1 MKLASAL
8 RRLVERL
15 DELEASF
22 AVIGGLAASA
32 HGEAR
37 FTRDVDLAVSVAD
50 DGQAER
56 LLFALSRDGYVVVAT
71 VEQDATGRLATARL
85 RDPEGVV
92 CDLAFATAGIE
103 REVVG
108 RAESL
113 ELFPGLEVPTASVES
128 LLAMKVLS
136 ATPQRPR
143 DLEDIRA
150 MLVANPGFDQSAVA
164 ELLETIERRGYG
176 RGQRLLDKWS
186 ELRARF
192 QRRD

>member
-1 MKLASAL
+1 
-8 RRLVERL
+8 
-15 DELEASF
+15 
-22 AVIGGLAASA
+22 
-32 HGEAR
+32 
-37 FTRDVDLAVSVAD
+37 
-50 DGQAER
+50 
-56 LLFALSRDGYVVVAT
+56 

-192 QRRD
+192 QR